1 MLYFIHYSYQERENM
16 ATTVFETV
24 DIELMD
30 GTTLKM
36 RPLKISLLRDFMK
49 KFDTVVE
56 VATDNVES
64 MDILVEC
71 AMIAMKQYAPELASD
86 REKFEDVADIKMV
99 YRIIEA
105 ASGIKLDAE
114 GNAQTADLLGA
125 N

>member
-1 MLYFIHYSYQERENM
+1 M
-16 ATTVFETV
+16 ATKVYETE
-24 DIELMD
+24 DLELMD
-30 GTTLKM
+30 GTKIKM

-56 VATDNVES
+56 VATSNVDS

-71 AMIAMKQYAPELASD
+71 AMIAMKQYAPELAED

-99 YRIIEA
+99 YKIIEI
-105 ASGIKLDAE
+105 ASGIKLDSE
-114 GNAQTADLLGA
+114 GNDQMAALLGT

>member
-1 MLYFIHYSYQERENM
+1 M
-16 ATTVFETV
+16 ATSVYEEEV
-24 DIELMD
+24 LKLMD
-30 GTTLKM
+30 GSEIKM

-56 VATDNVES
+56 VASSNVDS

-71 AMIAMKQYAPELASD
+71 AMIAMKQYRPELAQD

-99 YRIIEA
+99 YKIIEV

-114 GNAQTADLLGA
+114 GNDLAAGLLGT